1 MQALFLFLILLFGL
15 ILCSILGGK
24 YKEGYTGESNSIIPI
39 NSNMNPMGIDI
50 TANTNE
56 NYDNYNHYQKTTP
69 NTITSSQYFGST
81 GTPVINPL
89 ANMPAN
95 MYTNVPTNM
104 PANMPANM
112 PTNSQLTALPSGIP
126 QSQITPGNEDLYILK
141 SEVVPPVCPVCPSLS
156 FNSSNKKKSC
166 PPCPACARCPQP
178 SFECKKVPNYNAIN
192 NSEQPVPVLNDFSS
206 FGM

>member
-1 MQALFLFLILLFGL
+1 MKALIVILILLFGL
-15 ILCSILGGK
+15 ILCSVLGGK
-24 YKEGYTGESNSIIPI
+24 YKEGYTGDSSIIPV

-50 TANTNE
+50 TNPNNSNE
-56 NYDNYNHYQKTTP
+56 NYDNYNHYQNDTP

-81 GTPVINPL
+81 GTPIINPA

-95 MYTNVPTNM
+95 MPTS
-104 PANMPANM
+104 MPANM

-141 SEVVPPVCPVCPSLS
+141 TEVVPPVCPVCPSLS
-156 FNSSNKKKSC
+156 FNSSKKSC